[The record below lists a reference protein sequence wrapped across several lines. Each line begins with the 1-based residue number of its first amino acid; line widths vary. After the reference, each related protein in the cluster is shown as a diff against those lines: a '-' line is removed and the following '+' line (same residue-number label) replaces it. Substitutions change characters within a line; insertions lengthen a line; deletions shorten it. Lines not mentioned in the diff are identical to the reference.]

1 MQTERNFMS
10 EKDKGSQKPR
20 RDGGKPEQRETKST
34 SPAGPTKTKPAPDI
48 NEPDRFD
55 GERTG
60 GR

>member
-1 MQTERNFMS
+1 MS